1 MPMRR
6 PVNAPGPL
14 AYTTA
19 PKSAAPMPA
28 WANISPICGKI
39 SSDWRLPASM
49 RHDRISPPAR
59 KASDSTLLPVSTAS
73 IGRWKS
79 GCINTNQKR
88 SETGADYSPK
98 PPPAAGNRAFRLPA
112 ANLLERHRFRGGRP
126 FFPIEYRQSFRQ
138 PEKTAAALSGCLR
151 RPSGFSRHRPA
162 LFAPR
167 GGGELLWGRL

>member
-112 ANLLERHRFRGGRP
+112 ANLIGGAVFASGSRFA
-126 FFPIEYRQSFRQ
+126 QSD
-138 PEKTAAALSGCLR
+138 AGNLSGSLKNGGGAFR
-151 RPSGFSRHRPA
+151 LPAHRLSGFSRRRPA
-162 LFAPR
+162 LFAPH
-167 GGGELLWGRL
+167 GGGGLLWGRL